1 MVSCRLGVRDVVFPS
16 PELSQLRRSALSNEQ
31 IADGWPLSDQLE
43 QEGYLFF
50 PKFLPEALILKCNS
64 LSQHMGVS
72 SANEELGEAA
82 RAVAGIVHNLLQ
94 TIFKDEATVR
104 YIKSSRIFRGYTKG
118 LWTGVHMDAIYA
130 GPGPIITTWLPLMP
144 ISVNLG
150 GLVVLPWQAEPAVYE
165 RLRPVRS
172 VLPTQVKDSG
182 DKILTYD
189 PWVISR
195 TGWAS
200 ENYEV
205 GDLVVFREGV
215 AHMSLCNMK
224 DTVRRSMDMRWIV
237 GDVGKCMSWL
247 KDPIAKEEVDLPQL
261 LVKSGFT
268 ALTLTKEQ
276 QKKIAKADTECRRRN
291 AREYKRVRSRI

>member
-16 PELSQLRRSALSNEQ
+16 SQLSQLRRSVLSNEQ
-31 IADGWPLSDQLE
+31 IAPLSDQLK

-50 PKFLPEALILKCNS
+50 PKFLPEALILKCDS
-64 LSQHMGVS
+64 LFKHMGVS
-72 SANEELGEAA
+72 STNEELGEAA
-82 RAVAGIVHNLLQ
+82 RAVAEIVQNLLQ
-94 TIFKDEATVR
+94 KIFKDDETVK
-104 YIKSSRIFRGYTKG
+104 YIKGSRVFRGYTKG

-150 GLVVLPWQAEPAVYE
+150 GLVVLPWQAERAVYE

-172 VLPTQVKDSG
+172 VLPTQVKAAG

-224 DTVRRSMDMRWIV
+224 DTVRRSMDMRWVV
-237 GDVGKCMSWL
+237 GDVAKCMSWL
-247 KDPIAKEEVDLPQL
+247 KDPTAKEEVDLPQL
-261 LVKSGFT
+261 LVNSGFT
-268 ALTLTKEQ
+268 ALTLTREQ
-276 QKKIAKADTECRRRN
+276 QNKIIKADAECRRRN
-291 AREYKRVRSRI
+291 ARGYKRGRSRL